1 MRGENEGYEAY
12 CQEAFGDIQAGEAIY
27 ALQPFVMDL
36 DFYYITNAYMNMDFG
51 FFVVL
56 DLEQTDEPELP
67 PTPPTPVD
75 PVDPPAPPAPVDP
88 VDPGDYTPS
97 EPYVPSQ
104 PTVIPEITV
113 PLAELPEAP
122 VVEAPAEVIIPEEAV
137 PLAEIPTP
145 VTDNPKTGQS
155 GQGWLLS
162 LLLMAAGAL
171 GLECKR
177 KKA

>member
-1 MRGENEGYEAY
+1 
-12 CQEAFGDIQAGEAIY
+12 
-27 ALQPFVMDL
+27 
-36 DFYYITNAYMNMDFG
+36 MDFG